1 MVLGGGFLSYAIIRN
16 VKYKM
21 GNLNG
26 ISKHNERKNKNY
38 SNKDIDHEKS
48 DLNYHLK
55 KPIEN
60 SYEREFYRLREEN
73 NLKGNLRLTGK
84 KQSNVACE
92 FLITSDNE
100 FFNKIGA
107 AETKRYF
114 ETAYDFACK
123 KCGEKNIISAVVHM
137 DETTPHLHLTYIPV
151 VTSKNKKGEKIEK
164 VNCSEFWK
172 GFNSYGDLQDS
183 FYNYVIERGFNL
195 ERGITSD
202 RNHLEVMDFKAK
214 TLEENVKRL
223 ETERNKLQSD
233 LKALRDD
240 LNKYKGIS
248 IGFNDINRLEGKE
261 SLLNREKIVLDK
273 HDFEYLKDIAK
284 KQLILEKEF
293 KSLKKENQSLKN
305 DVQDFNKYQLKV
317 KKENWVLK
325 REILNQKEKLEIFQD
340 FIKENDQV
348 KNLDNFLEERNKE
361 IELQKENSWE
371 LEM

>member
-1 MVLGGGFLSYAIIRN
+1 
-16 VKYKM
+16 
-21 GNLNG
+21 
-26 ISKHNERKNKNY
+26 
-38 SNKDIDHEKS
+38 
-48 DLNYHLK
+48 LK
-55 KPIEN
+55 QEIEN
-60 SYEREFYRLREEN
+60 
-73 NLKGNLRLTGK
+73 
-84 KQSNVACE
+84 
-92 FLITSDNE
+92 
-100 FFNKIGA
+100 KI
-107 AETKRYF
+107 K
-114 ETAYDFACK
+114 
-123 KCGEKNIISAVVHM
+123 EKNI
-137 DETTPHLHLTYIPV
+137 
-151 VTSKNKKGEKIEK
+151 
-164 VNCSEFWK
+164 
-172 GFNSYGDLQDS
+172 
-183 FYNYVIERGFNL
+183 
-195 ERGITSD
+195 
-202 RNHLEVMDFKAK
+202 
-214 TLEENVKRL
+214 
-223 ETERNKLQSD
+223 LQSD